1 MVRPIGLGRRFG
13 GAPPGSSARAFEE
26 AGMTNDPSVDRD
38 PAEGGDVGPPAA
50 DTAGGE
56 DDLVAS
62 EGVNET
68 DAEDSPGASISEPG
82 SDGPDAEPNEPA

>member
-1 MVRPIGLGRRFG
+1 MSTDRP
-13 GAPPGSSARAFEE
+13 
-26 AGMTNDPSVDRD
+26 TDRD

-50 DTAGGE
+50 DTA

-68 DAEDSPGASISEPG
+68 AAEDSPGASITG
-82 SDGPDAEPNEPA
+82 SGDPDEADAEPNEPG

>member
-1 MVRPIGLGRRFG
+1 M
-13 GAPPGSSARAFEE
+13 SD
-26 AGMTNDPSVDRD
+26 DPTTDQD

-50 DTAGGE
+50 DTAGD

-68 DAEDSPGASISEPG
+68 ADEDSPGASIAEPG
-82 SDGPDAEPNEPA
+82 GSDAEPNEPG

>member
-1 MVRPIGLGRRFG
+1 
-13 GAPPGSSARAFEE
+13 
-26 AGMTNDPSVDRD
+26 MTDDPTDRE

-50 DTAGGE
+50 DTAGD

-68 DAEDSPGASISEPG
+68 AAEDSPGASIG
-82 SDGPDAEPNEPA
+82 GADQDGPDAEPNEPG